1 MISDFKNQDHPLMNF
16 PVKQRIR
23 PFTDVF
29 LFGRLVWLDEMK
41 KEDRKELAMN
51 ENILDW
57 LETDDFDTFD
67 EGLEGEYLESPF
79 EGEDFDTEFYGEFN
93 DAESRASRRRA
104 AARRAAQVRR
114 RRALA
119 ARQRA
124 RMRGRSAPN
133 SRRLPASSST
143 SEGREIQKAQEGV
156 EKAREGIEKAREGI
170 EKVELENQV
179 QSDVFGRAIIK
190 QQQRIGRNEHALAA
204 SIVRGE
210 IERYFP
216 DLVKEPALQ
225 SALALL
231 PNAMLGFG
239 RGAKGIEG
247 VLTHPAVWSAIAT
260 LGIAV
265 VARAQKQT
273 LVVKMATPQITM
285 TSAMSEIGLAA
296 FVADKD
302 GNRISNPPQITW
314 ESSNP
319 TVASVDQNGRV
330 KRGSAAGTENA
341 FITASAPGAQSGT
354 TTVIVE
360 PLASPLF

>member
-1 MISDFKNQDHPLMNF
+1 
-16 PVKQRIR
+16 
-23 PFTDVF
+23 
-29 LFGRLVWLDEMK
+29 
-41 KEDRKELAMN
+41 MN

-67 EGLEGEYLESPF
+67 EGLDGEYLESPF
-79 EGEDFDTEFYGEFN
+79 EGEDFDTEFSGEFN

-114 RRALA
+114 RRALV

-124 RMRGRSAPN
+124 RARGRSAPN
-133 SRRLPASSST
+133 SRRLPASAST
-143 SEGREIQKAQEGV
+143 SEGREIQRAQEGV
-156 EKAREGIEKAREGI
+156 EKARDGI

-179 QSDVFGRAIIK
+179 QSDVFSRAIMK

-204 SIVRGE
+204 NIVRGE

-247 VLTHPAVWSAIAT
+247 VLTHPGVWSAIAT

-265 VARAQKQT
+265 IARSQKQT
-273 LVVKMATPQITM
+273 LFVKMATPQITL
-285 TSAMSEIGLAA
+285 TSTMNEIGLAA

-302 GNRISNPPQITW
+302 GNRINNAPQITW
-314 ESSNP
+314 DSSNTSVA
-319 TVASVDQNGRV
+319 TVDPNGRI
-330 KRGSAAGTENA
+330 KRGNGTVTGTENV
-341 FITASAPGAQSGT
+341 FITASAQGAQPGT

-360 PLASPLF
+360 PLSSPLF